1 MTIVFVSDP
10 LCEVQPEGQNVTLT
24 CRMTYDWQAPAR
36 QFNAVPALNVSLSW
50 TGVSGTTVRTTA
62 DPATF
67 RGTVETNMT
76 VENVISGTIPSYSC
90 SIQFDFS
97 PGHSPSYQYAVN
109 SVSYTC
115 VTQPTQGRSKSNFT
129 IIILKVF
136 IRRTN
141 ICFNGKGLMWMPLPV
156 AILGKIFE
164 LALTLKMTF
173 DL

>member
-1 MTIVFVSDP
+1 MIIVIVSDP
-10 LCEVQPEGQNVTLT
+10 VCEVDQSSVEGENVTLT

-36 QFNAVPALNVSLSW
+36 QFNAPPALNVSLSW

-67 RGTVETNMT
+67 RGTVETNVT
-76 VENVISGTIPSYSC
+76 IENVISGTIPSYSC

-115 VTQPTQGRSKSNFT
+115 LTQPTPGRSKSN
-129 IIILKVF
+129 
-136 IRRTN
+136 
-141 ICFNGKGLMWMPLPV
+141 
-156 AILGKIFE
+156 
-164 LALTLKMTF
+164 LTMYI
-173 DL
+173 